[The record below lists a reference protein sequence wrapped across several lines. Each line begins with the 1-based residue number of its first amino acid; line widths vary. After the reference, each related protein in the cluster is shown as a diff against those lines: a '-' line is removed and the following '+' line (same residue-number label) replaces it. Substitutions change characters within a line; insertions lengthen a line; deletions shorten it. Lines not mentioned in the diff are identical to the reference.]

1 MKLVIG
7 LGNPGNSYS
16 WSRHNIGYMCMD
28 HISLENSI
36 PLQEKKQLATIGQ
49 GMIKERP
56 VILAKPRSFMNDSGE
71 AFPYLLNRFNL
82 SSNDIIVIYDDLHLP
97 VGKIRV
103 RLSGSSGGH
112 NGLKSVISA
121 LGTSMF
127 PRIKI
132 GIGSPEDNISQIRY
146 VLGTFKPDE
155 VDTINNAIST
165 VSNIVNDAILHG
177 LDWAMNHYN

>member
-16 WSRHNIGYMCMD
+16 SSRHNVGYMCMD
-28 HISLENSI
+28 RISMENDI
-36 PLQEKKQLATIGQ
+36 PMQEKKQLATMGQ
-49 GMIKERP
+49 GMIQARP
-56 VILAKPRSFMNDSGE
+56 VILAKPRSFMNNSGE

-82 SSNDIIVIYDDLHLP
+82 SSDDLIVIYDDLHLP

-103 RLSGSSGGH
+103 RSSGSSGGH
-112 NGLKSVISA
+112 NGLKSIISA
-121 LGTSMF
+121 LGTSAF

-132 GIGSPEDNISQIRY
+132 GIGSPEDDISQVRY

-155 VDTINNAIST
+155 VDTIKNSIST
-165 VSNIVNDAILHG
+165 VANIVNDAIIHG
-177 LDWAMNHYN
+177 LDWTMNHYN